1 MMKAVERL
9 DNTMVELNKINES
22 ELGINELDLL
32 RFLKNQLSKSKSLF
46 ESFSKSIDEK
56 RWDDVLSYTFQI
68 SQRVNSIFGYLVQ
81 PAVFSIISKSKLS
94 ENIEN
99 IIDSLAF
106 SISEMII
113 VLKQNNKSLGIDTI
127 TINMSSNPPSM
138 SISVVIKGG

>member
-1 MMKAVERL
+1 MKAVERL
-9 DNTMVELNKINES
+9 DNTMAELNKINES

-81 PAVFSIISKSKLS
+81 PAVFSMISRSKLS

-106 SISEMII
+106 SVSEMII

-127 TINMSSNPPSM
+127 TVNMSSNPPSM

>member
-1 MMKAVERL
+1 MA
-9 DNTMVELNKINES
+9 ELNKINES

-81 PAVFSIISKSKLS
+81 PAVFSMISRSKLS

-106 SISEMII
+106 SVSEMII

-127 TINMSSNPPSM
+127 TVNMSSNPPSM

>member
-1 MMKAVERL
+1 MKAVERL

>member
-1 MMKAVERL
+1 MKAVERL

-81 PAVFSIISKSKLS
+81 PAVFSMISRSKLS

-106 SISEMII
+106 SVSEMII

-127 TINMSSNPPSM
+127 TVNMSSNPPSM

>member
-1 MMKAVERL
+1 MKAVERL
-9 DNTMVELNKINES
+9 DNTMAELNKINES

-81 PAVFSIISKSKLS
+81 PAVFSMISRSKLS

-113 VLKQNNKSLGIDTI
+113 ALKQNNKSLGIDTI
-127 TINMSSNPPSM
+127 TVNMSSNPPSM

>member
-1 MMKAVERL
+1 MKAVERL
-9 DNTMVELNKINES
+9 DNTMAELNKINES

-81 PAVFSIISKSKLS
+81 PAVFSMISRSKLS

-127 TINMSSNPPSM
+127 TVNMSSNPPSM

>member
-1 MMKAVERL
+1 MKAVERL
-9 DNTMVELNKINES
+9 NNTLAELNKINES

-46 ESFSKSIDEK
+46 EYFSKSIDEK

-81 PAVFSIISKSKLS
+81 PAVFSIVSRSKLS

-113 VLKQNNKSLGIDTI
+113 ALKQNNKSLGIDTI
-127 TINMSSNPPSM
+127 TVNMSSNPPSM